1 MKQRKIP
8 IRTCV
13 ACRTSGEKKSLI
25 RIVRTSEGRVVVDAT
40 GKLSGRGAYLCA
52 SAECFRRAVKEKR
65 LSKALRTEVPDEVLE
80 QIEKI
85 ISQGS
90 EEM

>member
-1 MKQRKIP
+1 MRQRKIP

-25 RIVRTSEGRVVVDAT
+25 RIVRTSKGQVVVDAT
-40 GKLSGRGAYLCA
+40 GKLPGRGAYLCA

-65 LSKALRTEVPDEVLE
+65 LSKALRTEVPEEVLE

>member
-1 MKQRKIP
+1 M
-8 IRTCV
+8 
-13 ACRTSGEKKSLI
+13 
-25 RIVRTSEGRVVVDAT
+25 DAT